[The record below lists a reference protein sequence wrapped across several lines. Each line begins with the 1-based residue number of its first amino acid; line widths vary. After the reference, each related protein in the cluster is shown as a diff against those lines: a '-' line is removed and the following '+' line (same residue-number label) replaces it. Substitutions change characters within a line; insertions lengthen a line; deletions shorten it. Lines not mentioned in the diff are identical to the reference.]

1 MNSGFFKSSEPLD
14 RCVGR
19 LDRFE
24 AITFGQLISDA
35 PKPVRYRIKAT
46 YLYASKS
53 QKKYR
58 TFQPARGSLTQVNKE
73 ISTFDRFVVYGVPG
87 TPHVLISFFKTP
99 ASTKHALRFSNYMSP
114 GTDVYLIM
122 PRIASY
128 LGPQNPEIIT
138 NDPVIPVATSQ
149 VSTINVMPP
158 ADVEAP
164 NYTCFDFVTKSLN
177 VFAATPQDN
186 VCTGSFCDAQ
196 TNNASCPCT
205 SSDPHKHWALGITF
219 TCAEFDDI
227 ARSHIVLTSLKTS
240 SVFISADK
248 LQWPLTNDAIDAF
261 DLDDS
266 VSFYKWSSDF
276 MK

>member
-14 RCVGR
+14 RCVAR

-35 PKPVRYRIKAT
+35 PKPVRFRIKAT

-58 TFQPARGSLTQVNKE
+58 TFQRARGTLTQVNTE
-73 ISTFDRFVVYGVPG
+73 ISTFDRFIVYGVPG
-87 TPHVLISFFKTP
+87 TPHVLITFLKTP
-99 ASTKHALRFSNYMSP
+99 AATKHVMRFSNYMST
-114 GTDVYLIM
+114 GTDVYIIT

-128 LGPQNPEIIT
+128 LGPQNPEFIT
-138 NDPVIPVATSQ
+138 NDPVIPVDSSPIA
-149 VSTINVMPP
+149 TINVMPP

-177 VFAATPQDN
+177 VFSATTQDY

-196 TNNASCPCT
+196 TKNASCLCT
-205 SSDPHKHWALGITF
+205 SSDPHKHWALGMTF
-219 TCAEFDDI
+219 TCAQFENI
-227 ARSHIVLTSLKTS
+227 ATSHFAMTSMKTS

-248 LQWPLTNDAIDAF
+248 LQWPLTNDATDAF
-261 DLDDS
+261 DLDHC
-266 VSFYKWSSDF
+266 VSFFKLS
-276 MK
+276 K